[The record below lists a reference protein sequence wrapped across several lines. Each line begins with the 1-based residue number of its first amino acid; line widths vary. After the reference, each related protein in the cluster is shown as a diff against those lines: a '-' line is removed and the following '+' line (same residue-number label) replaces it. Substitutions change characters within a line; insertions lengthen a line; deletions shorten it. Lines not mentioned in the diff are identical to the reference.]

1 MIDNILK
8 IGGAIIGA
16 VGSASIVIIGLS
28 SWLGKVWAFRIYE
41 NERKKHEVELK
52 EFQNKLDI
60 KLAEFNSELDR
71 ISHQNKLRFTILHEE
86 RMAIIKELY
95 IKLVDM
101 QDYLNIFVKDMMNG
115 NMESKKKETLINYD
129 FLCKSISDF
138 MNYTNSNRIFFSEEV
153 IFNIREIEAIIM
165 IIMNMNRTIIEEED
179 WDGQDMDKWYK
190 LMDIMTKKEISEF
203 RERLEKEFRDLLGI
217 TI

>member
-1 MIDNILK
+1 M
-8 IGGAIIGA
+8 
-16 VGSASIVIIGLS
+16 VR
-28 SWLGKVWAFRIYE
+28 LGKVWASRIYE

-101 QDYLNIFVKDMMNG
+101 QDYLNIFVNDMMNG

-138 MNYTNSNRIFFSEEV
+138 MNYTNSNRIFLVRRLFL
-153 IFNIREIEAIIM
+153 I
-165 IIMNMNRTIIEEED
+165 
-179 WDGQDMDKWYK
+179 
-190 LMDIMTKKEISEF
+190 
-203 RERLEKEFRDLLGI
+203 LEKLRL
-217 TI
+217 